1 MKKKGGKKKNKKQKK
16 TEKDPN
22 SIMKT
27 KKINTFITDIQK
39 PFLKMMMMK
48 MTLNKILQK
57 KSE

>member
-27 KKINTFITDIQK
+27 KKINTFITDI
-39 PFLKMMMMK
+39 
-48 MTLNKILQK
+48 
-57 KSE
+57 